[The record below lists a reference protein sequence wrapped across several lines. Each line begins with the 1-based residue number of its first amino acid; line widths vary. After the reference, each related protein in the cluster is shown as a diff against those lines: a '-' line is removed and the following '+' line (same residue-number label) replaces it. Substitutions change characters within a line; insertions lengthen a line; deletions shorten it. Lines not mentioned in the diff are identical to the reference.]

1 MSTSPAILLDQLQF
15 RWPGQSSLCL
25 DIPRLEIAAGET
37 VFLHGPSGS
46 GKSTLLGILGG
57 VALPQTG
64 RVSVLGNELTTMS
77 SRARDRLRAT
87 HIGFLFQQFNLLPW
101 LSAIENVLLPCTF
114 SVERKARASLE
125 RDLRD
130 EAERLL
136 VQLDLTS
143 THWLKPAAEL
153 SVGQQ
158 QRVAAARALI
168 GRPEIVI
175 ADEPTSALD
184 AERQQ
189 IFIDLL
195 LREVGQ
201 SASVGAGA
209 LHGGM
214 SASRSANTA
223 LVFVSHDQRLAA
235 HFDRVID
242 LREINQAAQ
251 SEAGMAQV

>member
-1 MSTSPAILLDQLQF
+1 MVTSPSILLENLQF
-15 RWPGQSSLCL
+15 RWPRQSALCL

-57 VALPQTG
+57 VAVPQAG

-101 LSAIENVLLPCTF
+101 LSALENVLLPCTF
-114 SVERKARASLE
+114 SPERKARAAAAH
-125 RDLRD
+125 DLRD

-136 VQLDLTS
+136 SQLDLNK
-143 THWLKPAAEL
+143 THWTKPAAEL

-184 AERQQ
+184 AARQQ

-195 LREVGQ
+195 LQEVSQ
-201 SASVGAGA
+201 KSPAGA
-209 LHGGM
+209 LPGGM
-214 SASRSANTA
+214 SASRSARTA

-235 HFDRVID
+235 HFERTID
-242 LREINQAAQ
+242 LREINRAIQ
-251 SEAGMAQV
+251 SEAAMEQR